1 MSALRWLY
9 RGETQEWVCYKQ
21 GFTISEF
28 VLSEE
33 CLVTPK
39 NMFGAETPHLFTI
52 NETHYERGCS
62 KKTLIV
68 LMQKESCYLV
78 EWG

>member
-1 MSALRWLY
+1 M
-9 RGETQEWVCYKQ
+9 
-21 GFTISEF
+21 
-28 VLSEE
+28 
-33 CLVTPK
+33 TPK
-39 NMFGAETPHLFTI
+39 NMFGAEPPPPPPHLFTI

>member
-1 MSALRWLY
+1 M
-9 RGETQEWVCYKQ
+9 
-21 GFTISEF
+21 
-28 VLSEE
+28 
-33 CLVTPK
+33 TPK

-78 EWG
+78 EWGLVT